1 MRLDFWNHL
10 QFNLKLEK
18 QTEKPTMYELN
29 NSNLTFSPLL
39 KICLGSKATETS
51 SAPMSPLAGVGGT
64 GGSSTK
70 RNTDKCNSNAMQ
82 LIQIKFERKYLEI
95 T

>member
-1 MRLDFWNHL
+1 
-10 QFNLKLEK
+10 
-18 QTEKPTMYELN
+18 MYELN

-82 LIQIKFERKYLEI
+82 LIQIKFERKYFEI
-95 T
+95 TWNTLRKTVNLKNRTTK